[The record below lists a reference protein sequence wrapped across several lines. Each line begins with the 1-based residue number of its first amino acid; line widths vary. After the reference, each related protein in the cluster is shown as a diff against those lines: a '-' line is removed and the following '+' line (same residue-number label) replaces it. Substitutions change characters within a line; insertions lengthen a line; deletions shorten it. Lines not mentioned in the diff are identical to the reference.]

1 MDKGSY
7 VIMNLLQLYLD
18 CVGNMLYLLWGSCTF
33 WEVHTV
39 CFAEINQQY
48 FYLLH
53 VSLVLVG
60 INFLVVLE
68 MEEAT
73 GRERRGKASWT

>member
-7 VIMNLLQLYLD
+7 VITDLLQLYLH

-39 CFAEINQQY
+39 SFAEINQQY

-60 INFLVVLE
+60 IKLFSSLGN
-68 MEEAT
+68 
-73 GRERRGKASWT
+73 GGSNREREKKES

>member
-18 CVGNMLYLLWGSCTF
+18 CAGNMLYLLWGSCTF

-60 INFLVVLE
+60 IKLFSSFGN
-68 MEEAT
+68 
-73 GRERRGKASWT
+73 GGGNREREKRES